1 MDPIQLKRTLT
12 LTDLTLF
19 GVASI
24 MGSGGFN
31 FIGRGVSSGGSWW
44 PAAVSIAAVLL
55 MGAAYAY
62 DGAFQRHPN
71 NTAESDILRSVLGPW
86 AEGAGVIAIL
96 VFQMAS
102 IVVIVVF
109 CSKLLWPTGSWW
121 GQVATT
127 LGLLT
132 SIAGASLAGIELDKL
147 IIDSTTC
154 ILISTLA
161 VASAFALAGL
171 VTQDLPSLPSPTQGG
186 FLHSIFMFFYVLAG
200 FDSIMKFTEEAK
212 EEQDIPRSFYLSN
225 LVSFLLTIGVSTAL
239 SYWTPGLPDSKQDN
253 AIGWLFAAFTGP
265 WIVKPFKWF
274 ILILLLLTTF
284 VTFLA
289 TTRYLYGLGGKAE
302 WLAPLKEVNSVSA
315 PWISILTVFGIGS
328 IVSLLNNIELLVMI
342 TDLGFSVIAALV
354 AGAVA
359 VADWRDGSLISATVN
374 GATGLGFLGLFGSAF
389 L

>member
-24 MGSGGFN
+24 IGSGGFN

-44 PAAVSIAAVLL
+44 PATIGIAAVLL
-55 MGAAYAY
+55 LGAAYAY

-71 NTAESDILRSVLGPW
+71 NTAESDILRSMLGPW
-86 AEGAGVIAIL
+86 GEGAGAVAIL
-96 VFQMAS
+96 VFNLAS

-109 CSKLLWPTGSWW
+109 CSKLIWPTGSWW

-127 LGLLT
+127 LSLLT
-132 SIAGASLAGIELDKL
+132 AIAGASLAGIELDKL
-147 IIDSTTC
+147 IINSTSC
-154 ILISTLA
+154 ILIATLA

-171 VTQDLPSLPSPTQGG
+171 VTQEPPSLPAPTQGG
-186 FLHSIFMFFYVLAG
+186 FLHSIFMFFYVLTG

-225 LVSFLLTIGVSTAL
+225 LVSFLLTTGVAAAL

-274 ILILLLLTTF
+274 ILILSVLATF
-284 VTFLA
+284 LTFLA
-289 TTRYLYGLGGKAE
+289 TTRYLYGLGDKAE
-302 WLAPLKEVNSVSA
+302 WLAPLKEVNGAAA
-315 PWISILTVFGIGS
+315 PWVSILTVFGIGS
-328 IVSLLNNIELLVMI
+328 IVSLLNNIEILVMI
-342 TDLGFSVIAALV
+342 ADLGFAVIAALV
-354 AGAVA
+354 ATSVA
-359 VADWRDGSLISATVN
+359 LADWRDGALVSATVN
-374 GATGLGFLGLFGSAF
+374 GATGLGFLGLLTSAF

>member
-1 MDPIQLKRTLT
+1 MDSLKRTLT

-24 MGSGGFN
+24 IGSGGFN

-62 DGAFQRHPN
+62 DRAFQHFPK
-71 NTAESDILRSVLGPW
+71 NTAESDILRSVFGPW
-86 AEGAGVIAIL
+86 AEGAGAAAIL
-96 VFQMAS
+96 VFNLAS
-102 IVVIVVF
+102 IVVIIVF
-109 CSKLLWPTGSWW
+109 CSKLLWPTGSWYT
-121 GQVATT
+121 QVATT

-132 SIAGASLAGIELDKL
+132 AIAGASLAGIELDKL
-147 IIDSTTC
+147 VIGGTSW
-154 ILISTLA
+154 ILIATM
-161 VASAFALAGL
+161 VIASAFALAGL
-171 VTQDLPSLPSPTQGG
+171 ATQELTLPAPTQGG
-186 FLHSIFMFFYVLAG
+186 FLHSIFIFFYILAG
-200 FDSIMKFTEEAK
+200 FDSNMKFTEEAK

-225 LVSFLLTIGVSTAL
+225 LASFLLTIGVAVAL

-274 ILILLLLTTF
+274 MLILLLLATF

-289 TTRYLYGLGGKAE
+289 TTRYLYGLGDKAE
-302 WLAPLKEVNSVSA
+302 WLAPLKEVNGVSA
-315 PWISILTVFGIGS
+315 PWISILSVFGIGS

-342 TDLGFSVIAALV
+342 ADLGFSVIATLV
-354 AGAVA
+354 ATSVA
-359 VADWRDGSLISATVN
+359 VADWRDGALVSAAVN
-374 GATGLGFLGLFGSAF
+374 SATGLGFLGLLGSAF

>member
-24 MGSGGFN
+24 IGSGGFN

-86 AEGAGVIAIL
+86 AEGAGAIAIL

-102 IVVIVVF
+102 IVVIIVF
-109 CSKLLWPTGSWW
+109 CSKLIWPTGSWYT
-121 GQVATT
+121 QMATT
-127 LGLLT
+127 LSLLAAVT
-132 SIAGASLAGIELDKL
+132 GAALAGIELDKL
-147 IIDSTTC
+147 IIDGTSW
-154 ILISTLA
+154 ILIATLT
-161 VASAFALAGL
+161 VASSLALAGL
-171 VTQDLPSLPSPTQGG
+171 ATQELTLPAPTQGE
-186 FLHSIFMFFYVLAG
+186 FVKSIFMFFYVLAG

-225 LVSFLLTIGVSTAL
+225 LVSFLLTIGVAVAL

-289 TTRYLYGLGGKAE
+289 TTRYLYGLGDKAT
-302 WLAPLKEVNSVSA
+302 WLAPLKEVNGVSA
-315 PWISILTVFGIGS
+315 PWIAILSVFGIGS
-328 IVSLLNNIELLVMI
+328 CISLINNTELLVMI
-342 TDLGFSVIAALV
+342 TDLGFSVIATLV
-354 AGAVA
+354 ASSVA
-359 VADWRDGSLISATVN
+359 IADWRDGSLVSAAIN
-374 GATGLGFLGLFGSAF
+374 GATSLGFVGLLTGS
-389 L
+389 LMT

>member
-1 MDPIQLKRTLT
+1 MGDSELKRTLT

-24 MGSGGFN
+24 IGSGGFN

-44 PAAVSIAAVLL
+44 PVAVSIAAVLL

-62 DGAFQRHPN
+62 DGAFQRFPN
-71 NTAESDILRSVLGPW
+71 NTAESDILHSVLGPW
-86 AEGAGVIAIL
+86 GEGAGAVAVL
-96 VFQMAS
+96 VFNLAS
-102 IVVIVVF
+102 IVVIIVF
-109 CSKLLWPTGSWW
+109 CSKLIWPTGSWW
-121 GQVATT
+121 IQVATT

-132 SIAGASLAGIELDKL
+132 AIAGASLAGIEFDKL
-147 IIDSTTC
+147 IINGTSW
-154 ILISTLA
+154 ILIATLT
-161 VASAFALAGL
+161 VAASLALAGFA
-171 VTQDLPSLPSPTQGG
+171 TQELTLPAPTQGG
-186 FLHSIFMFFYVLAG
+186 FLQSIFMFFYVLAG

-225 LVSFLLTIGVSTAL
+225 LVSFLLTVGVSTAL
-239 SYWTPGLPDSKQDN
+239 SYWTPGLPESKQDN

-274 ILILLLLTTF
+274 MLILLLLATF

-289 TTRYLYGLGGKAE
+289 TTRYLYGLGDKAT

-315 PWISILTVFGIGS
+315 PWISILSVFGIGS
-328 IVSLLNNIELLVMI
+328 IVALLNNIELLVMI
-342 TDLGFSVIAALV
+342 ADLGFAVIATLV

-359 VADWRDGSLISATVN
+359 VADWRDGSLVPAAVN